1 MTPRVQG
8 PCDSDTFDADRK
20 DRPLRR
26 KDMDN
31 RIRPT
36 RRDVIQSVPAL
47 GASVAAA
54 SYCAFGSG
62 PARAQTA
69 APGPTVTESV
79 YMGAPAELVTAPNGA
94 ITNAKVLKSF
104 PNIAYMAPAVEEVA
118 EGVWC
123 IGGYSIANCTV
134 IEADDGLIVFDTG
147 DNEEEGGH
155 FLEAI
160 RQNISDKPIRV
171 IMYSHSH
178 YALGGGAMVD
188 TPSDVMVIGHPSL
201 NETVQS
207 NIRGG
212 GAPSIYGEIG
222 PILTGRAVVQMNN
235 LMPEEGPDARLG
247 GVIPFG
253 KPLAHLPAT
262 LTPEHGETM
271 DVLGIEMRFL
281 TEFMSDDDNLT
292 VWIPEKGI
300 VLNNFFWPG
309 TPNLYTL
316 RGGVYREPTS
326 WRDGLAMMRDLQPE
340 IILSTHARPVVGGE
354 ECLRRLNGYMDQITL
369 TFDQTLRGILGG
381 LGPDEIRHEIFYPPH
396 LAEVLENAQVYGE
409 SIHFPAAIYQY
420 AIGWFDNDVTRL
432 FSIQPKDEAERLVA
446 LIGGRDAV
454 VAAATDA
461 LKRNEYAWSAQLI
474 QYVYLLDPQNA
485 EVRQLKADALRAM
498 GHLTTGSIP
507 RAFLLTEARALE
519 GTVEIPR
526 LIPPTPETIAASPE
540 VFVNYF
546 RVRIDPRLSAD
557 TDKVLTFNF
566 TGASDGPVGLH
577 VRRGIAEYLT
587 KPSEHYKP
595 VDFALTLSPE
605 TWAELY
611 LSSVSMSDA
620 IASGAVTL
628 EVGSAT
634 ELAEVFGAFDIFDRA
649 RNITVPFPDDVTHR
663 GFVAP

>member
-1 MTPRVQG
+1 M
-8 PCDSDTFDADRK
+8 SSHS
-20 DRPLRR
+20 
-26 KDMDN
+26 
-31 RIRPT
+31 RPT
-36 RRDVIQSVPAL
+36 RRDFLQGVPAI

-54 SYCAFGSG
+54 SYGILESG
-62 PARAQTA
+62 PVHAQTGAPGPMIAQTA
-69 APGPTVTESV
+69 

-94 ITNAKVLKSF
+94 ITNAMVLRSL
-104 PNIAYMAPAVEEVA
+104 PSIAYAAPEVEKVTD
-118 EGVWC
+118 GVWC
-123 IGGYSIANCTV
+123 IGGYSVGNCTV
-134 IEADDGLIVFDTG
+134 IEAEDGLIVYDTG
-147 DNEEEGGH
+147 DNKEEGEH

-160 RQNISDKPIRV
+160 RKYISDKPVKV
-171 IMYSHSH
+171 IIYSHSH
-178 YALGGGAMVD
+178 YALGGGGMVD
-188 TPSDVMVIGHPSL
+188 DPADVMVIGHPKV

-212 GAPSIYGEIG
+212 GAPSVYGEIG
-222 PILTGRAVVQMNN
+222 PVLTGRTVVQMNN
-235 LMPEEGPDARLG
+235 FMPNEGPDARLG

-262 LTPEHGETM
+262 VTPEHGETI
-271 DVLGIEMRFL
+271 DVLGIQMQFL
-281 TEFMSDDDNLT
+281 TRFVSDDDNLT

-340 IILSTHARPVVGGE
+340 RILSTHARPVVGSE
-354 ECLRRLNGYMDQITL
+354 ECLKRLNGYMDQITL

-396 LAEVLENAQVYGE
+396 LAEVPENAQIYGE
-409 SIHFPAAIYQY
+409 SIHYPAAIYQY
-420 AIGWFDNDVTRL
+420 AIGWFDNDVTKL
-432 FSIQPKDEAERLVA
+432 FSIHPRDEAERIVA

-454 VAAATDA
+454 VKAAADA
-461 LKRNEYAWSAQLI
+461 LERGEYAWAAQLI
-474 QYVYLLDPQNA
+474 QYVYLLDPLDT

-519 GTVEIPR
+519 GAVEVPR
-526 LIPPTPETIAASPE
+526 LIPPTPETIAASPG

-546 RVRIDPRLSAD
+546 RVRIDPRRTAD

-587 KPSEHYKP
+587 DASKHYKAA
-595 VDFALTLSPE
+595 DFALSLSPE
-605 TWAELY
+605 TWAKLY

-620 IASGAVTL
+620 IAAGEVTL
-628 EVGSAT
+628 DAGSPS
-634 ELAEVFGAFDIFDRA
+634 ELAEVFAAFDIFDPT
-649 RNITVPFPDDVTHR
+649 RNIKVPLPDHLTHR
-663 GFVAP
+663 GSIAL